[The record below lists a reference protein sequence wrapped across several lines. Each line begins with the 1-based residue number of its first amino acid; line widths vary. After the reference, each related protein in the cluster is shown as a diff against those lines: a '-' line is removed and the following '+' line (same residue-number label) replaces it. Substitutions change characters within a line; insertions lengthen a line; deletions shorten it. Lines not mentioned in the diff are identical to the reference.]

1 METMRPEN
9 LLMRVLATGE
19 RSVGIGGSVMDAIDQ
34 LDEGDELRGI
44 CAVTIDLGA
53 NWETF
58 EAPGGTV
65 ELPGAVVGFIDLAMG
80 PHEHDVATY
89 LDS

>member
-1 METMRPEN
+1 MRAEN
-9 LLMRVLATGE
+9 LLMRVLVAGGT
-19 RSVGIGGSVMDAIDQ
+19 SVGVGGSVKEAMRKLDA
-34 LDEGDELRGI
+34 GDELRGI
-44 CAVTIDLGA
+44 CAVTIDLGED
-53 NWETF
+53 WSIF

-80 PHEHDVATY
+80 SDEDDIATY

>member
-1 METMRPEN
+1 MRPEN

-58 EAPGGTV
+58 EAPGGAV

-80 PHEHDVATY
+80 PHEHDVATH

>member
-1 METMRPEN
+1 MRAEN
-9 LLMRVLATGE
+9 LLMRVLVAGGT
-19 RSVGIGGSVMDAIDQ
+19 SVGVGGSVKEAMSR
-34 LDEGDELRGI
+34 LDEDDELRGI
-44 CAVTIDLGA
+44 CAVTIDLGED
-53 NWETF
+53 WSIF

-80 PHEHDVATY
+80 SDEDDIATH